1 MNPHHALLFI
11 ATVLPLICVPGPD
24 MLFIASQAITG
35 KASQGLRATFGVCIG
50 YMVHSTLVACGL
62 AAIIAAS
69 PALFAALRWE
79 GVAYLLYLAVQLLR
93 AAAASTH
100 ASTTAPRSSHPLRRG
115 FLTSL
120 LNPKGMMIYFAVLPQ
135 FMDTQHSAAMQAV
148 LLSAIFISLCGVV
161 YAVLSIALAANGKR
175 AGTLDRRRARYVE
188 GISGGLILVAA
199 VKLAS
204 T

>member
-1 MNPHHALLFI
+1 
-11 ATVLPLICVPGPD
+11 
-24 MLFIASQAITG
+24 
-35 KASQGLRATFGVCIG
+35 
-50 YMVHSTLVACGL
+50 
-62 AAIIAAS
+62 
-69 PALFAALRWE
+69 
-79 GVAYLLYLAVQLLR
+79 
-93 AAAASTH
+93 
-100 ASTTAPRSSHPLRRG
+100 
-115 FLTSL
+115 
-120 LNPKGMMIYFAVLPQ
+120 MIYFAILPH